1 MINRS
6 QDASGAWTY
15 ADEDEHNFVV
25 WVEVGCS
32 TSREHSFA
40 SGLPVPW
47 RHSLLSMDG
56 FINGDSRPLTTS
68 ERDQLMFLRNKA
80 FEAYKA
86 GDYSLQDSKLGE
98 LQSECRRLGQLPL
111 ARAGAKQRAHIKAIS
126 RLPRNTCKVPG
137 VEPFSVVS
145 ITRQLAKRKDTVG
158 GWVPAAELW
167 QLLFDAL
174 DEMGLEPKRLCDRI
188 TFYKEPAI
196 GDDREDADRKTT
208 MFSTFKVTISKERNK
223 VS

>member
-6 QDASGAWTY
+6 QDDSGAWTY

-111 ARAGAKQRAHIKAIS
+111 ALIGEKVSKGHERRDDAGDKADFIRLARAVVAPPSTVPAWLAIKELAPYASKYPGRDTLRRWI
-126 RLPRNTCKVPG
+126 NEAVPG
-137 VEPFSVVS
+137 ALKTGRP
-145 ITRQLAKRKDTVG
+145 RKDTVI
-158 GWVPAAELW
+158 
-167 QLLFDAL
+167 
-174 DEMGLEPKRLCDRI
+174 R
-188 TFYKEPAI
+188 
-196 GDDREDADRKTT
+196 
-208 MFSTFKVTISKERNK
+208 
-223 VS
+223 